1 MNSKKIILCVDV
13 MGFENDITEAIR
25 ACRDFVKKNQN
36 IQIILSGNQDLI
48 KPCLKNDNEFK
59 IIDAKDVISME
70 DDPISSRTRKDSS
83 MYKAIL
89 AVKNG
94 EADGVL
100 SAGNTACYVFLTYL
114 LLGKISGISKHA
126 FMPYFP
132 TRNNK
137 GFNLLDVGANKE
149 CDATDLITFAKMGKI
164 YAESVRKIKNPTV
177 AIANIGTEDN
187 KGLERH
193 IEANKILKQDKSIN
207 YVGFVE
213 PRNLM
218 EGVVDVVVSDG
229 FVGNIILKSLEGAA
243 KTISRALKDE
253 LKKPSGWLGLLGFMA
268 FKHLKN
274 KFDYKNNAGAIVIG
288 LEKVAVK
295 THGSADYKQ
304 FYSSLRML
312 KETVENDVVNK
323 IKEQFNNEKNI

>member
-1 MNSKKIILCVDV
+1 MNNRKMALCVDV
-13 MGFENDITEAIR
+13 MGFENDINEAIK

-36 IQIILSGNQDLI
+36 VKIILSGNKDQIVKL
-48 KPCLKNDNEFK
+48 LKSENEFE
-59 IIDAKDVISME
+59 IIDAKDIISME
-70 DDPISSRTRKDSS
+70 DDPLSSRTRKESS
-83 MYKAIL
+83 MYQAIL
-89 AVKNG
+89 AVKNNK
-94 EADGVL
+94 ADGVL

-114 LLGKISGISKHA
+114 LLGKINGISKHA

-137 GFNLLDVGANKE
+137 GFNLLDVGANKD
-149 CDATDLITFAKMGKI
+149 CDAKDLITFAKMGNI
-164 YAESVRKIKNPTV
+164 YAQSVRKIKNPTI

-213 PRNLM
+213 PRYLM
-218 EGVVDVVVSDG
+218 EGVVDIVVADG
-229 FVGNIILKSLEGAA
+229 FVGNIILKTLEGSA

-253 LKKPSGWLGLLGFMA
+253 LKKPAGWLGLLGFVA
-268 FKHLKN
+268 FKRLKN

-323 IKEQFNNEKNI
+323 IKEQFNNEKNN